1 VKTII
6 MECNNISR
14 AFLSLHEADGF
25 KTLPAASLLHSSAPM
40 SFVMSAGLIQI
51 ENELPQIVAAI
62 GNQFTFTQPCFRHFD
77 VKQVGNDTMHL
88 SLFQMSAAFYMGSTR
103 RENVLPRLWHFLTQ
117 VLGLEQQRLW
127 VTYLD
132 DDVFGRDQQS
142 YDCWRSIGVDK
153 AHLIGLDH
161 QHNFWRQRKSGQI
174 ARDGKKCGPHTEV
187 FYERQEVVCRCN
199 TADSNTTIKQKIQSC
214 RCGRFVEVSN
224 SLFIENYLNDKQQ
237 RIPADTVFSECVI
250 GIERLAMILQN
261 VPTVYHISRFSAWRN
276 ALQPLLPNAYNTQNT
291 NVFDKSKATNTP
303 LDKSLNIILDHLSAF
318 VALINDGAPA
328 PGRGGRARIMRN
340 LARRAITHALLHDI
354 DAMKLFQQLLAE
366 AENEEQQ
373 ANQQYCLDLL
383 QQEYQRFAQT
393 LERGKRKLIALK
405 KANQLITQ
413 GLQDQFQYKWG
424 IPPCLFT
431 KFYTLLTTEG
441 ADHLSLRSGVL
452 LADGNRCRNDRK

>member
-1 VKTII
+1 
-6 MECNNISR
+6 MECNSISR

-62 GNQFTFTQPCFRHFD
+62 GNQFTFTQPCFRYFD

-88 SLFQMSAAFYMGSTR
+88 SLFQMSAAFHMGSTR
-103 RENVLPRLWHFLTQ
+103 RENVLPRLWYFLTH

-132 DDVFGRDQQS
+132 DPVFGRDQQS
-142 YDCWRSIGVDK
+142 YDCWRDIGVDK
-153 AHLIGLDH
+153 EHLIGLDQ

-187 FYERQEVVCRCN
+187 FYERQEVTCRCSAAQ
-199 TADSNTTIKQKIQSC
+199 TSITIKQKIQSC

-224 SLFIENYLNDKQQ
+224 SLFIENYLDDQQQ

-250 GIERLAMILQN
+250 GIERLAMILQD

-276 ALQPLLPNAYNTQNT
+276 ALQPLLPTTYHKKNTYAL
-291 NVFDKSKATNTP
+291 DKP

-340 LARRAITHALLHDI
+340 LARGAITHALLHDI
-354 DAMKLFQQLLAE
+354 DVMELLQQLLAS
-366 AENEEQQ
+366 AEKEEQR

-405 KANQLITQ
+405 KADQLITQ

-431 KFYTLLTTEG
+431 KFYALLTTEG
-441 ADHLSLRSGVL
+441 LITYR
-452 LADGNRCRNDRK
+452 